1 MIVNENGVPNDLE
14 VVGSNAFVSNQN
26 VLAAVSQYRFTPGTL
41 PNQPTA
47 VPANLEI
54 TVRTTRS
61 PRVLTEILEQ
71 YKKGTLARKCP
82 FSFVS
87 YPRLPLTRCAA
98 SPLRRKIAQET

>member
-71 YKKGTLARKCP
+71 CKKGTLARG
-82 FSFVS
+82 
-87 YPRLPLTRCAA
+87 
-98 SPLRRKIAQET
+98 